1 MRGYGGN
8 LVVLLPNG
16 VSVFRFAD
24 AGSSDV
30 ESMILAGEAIRPL
43 CAPSATAAVAPPRAA
58 MTAGELRAE
67 LVGRTFDSG
76 ASTIAVDR
84 SGVVTVDAKGDVD
97 VGRWQ
102 ITDDGQYCRAWNAG
116 DRGRLRCYR
125 VYRDGEAFELHAVDR
140 WTVTK
145 LRRQP

>member
-1 MRGYGGN
+1 
-8 LVVLLPNG
+8 
-16 VSVFRFAD
+16 
-24 AGSSDV
+24 
-30 ESMILAGEAIRPL
+30 
-43 CAPSATAAVAPPRAA
+43 

-67 LVGRTFDSG
+67 MVGRTFDSG
-76 ASTIAVDR
+76 AATIAVDR

-97 VGRWQ
+97 VGRWR
-102 ITDDGQYCRAWNAG
+102 IADDGQYCRAWNVG

>member
-1 MRGYGGN
+1 
-8 LVVLLPNG
+8 
-16 VSVFRFAD
+16 
-24 AGSSDV
+24 
-30 ESMILAGEAIRPL
+30 
-43 CAPSATAAVAPPRAA
+43 

-76 ASTIAVDR
+76 AATIAIDR

-97 VGRWQ
+97 VGGGTY
-102 ITDDGQYCRAWNAG
+102 TDDGQYCRTWNVG

-140 WTVTK
+140 WNRGEAPAPAIGTPKAERQERLLTCTRSGARSIRK
-145 LRRQP
+145 RLRNLNARHWA

>member
-1 MRGYGGN
+1 MSC
-8 LVVLLPNG
+8 PA
-16 VSVFRFAD
+16 ST
-24 AGSSDV
+24 
-30 ESMILAGEAIRPL
+30 
-43 CAPSATAAVAPPRAA
+43 ATERSIWNIFPAATTGAA
-58 MTAGELRAE
+58 
-67 LVGRTFDSG
+67 
-76 ASTIAVDR
+76 TIAVDR

-97 VGRWQ
+97 VGRWH
-102 ITDDGQYCRAWNAG
+102 ITDDGQYCRTWNVG

>member
-1 MRGYGGN
+1 
-8 LVVLLPNG
+8 
-16 VSVFRFAD
+16 
-24 AGSSDV
+24 
-30 ESMILAGEAIRPL
+30 MILAGEAIRPL
-43 CAPSATAAVAPPRAA
+43 CAPSAAAAVAPPRAP

-67 LVGRTFDSG
+67 MVGRTFDSG
-76 ASTIAVDR
+76 AATIAVGR

-97 VGRWQ
+97 VGRWHV
-102 ITDDGQYCRAWNAG
+102 TDDGQYCRTWNVG

>member
-102 ITDDGQYCRAWNAG
+102 HHRRRPVLPGVE
-116 DRGRLRCYR
+116 RGRPRPAALLP
-125 VYRDGEAFELHAVDR
+125 GIP
-140 WTVTK
+140 
-145 LRRQP
+145 RRRGVRAPTRSTGGR